1 MGTTTKA
8 RNVTTTTV
16 SVPSVENVANT
27 VEVTVAH
34 TEAVTVAIA
43 EAVEAAEVPV
53 DLKPM
58 MMDSLCTILPVSA
71 VDSNPEASV
80 AIGDKVESAEADTT
94 TEMERATTS
103 SVETAEAAEEAK
115 TGLHQS
121 REKHRR
127 QHQKRT
133 TKRRLPLSRN
143 EALAPETESRPTV
156 CSI

>member
-1 MGTTTKA
+1 M
-8 RNVTTTTV
+8 

-27 VEVTVAH
+27 VVVTVAH

-43 EAVEAAEVPV
+43 EAVEAVTVAVEAAEVPV

>member
-1 MGTTTKA
+1 MG
-8 RNVTTTTV
+8 
-16 SVPSVENVANT
+16 
-27 VEVTVAH
+27 
-34 TEAVTVAIA
+34 AVTV
-43 EAVEAAEVPV
+43 AVEAAEVPV

-58 MMDSLCTILPVSA
+58 MMDSLCTILHVSA

-80 AIGDKVESAEADTT
+80 AIGD
-94 TEMERATTS
+94 

-115 TGLHQS
+115 IGLHQS

>member
-1 MGTTTKA
+1 MG
-8 RNVTTTTV
+8 
-16 SVPSVENVANT
+16 
-27 VEVTVAH
+27 
-34 TEAVTVAIA
+34 AVTV
-43 EAVEAAEVPV
+43 AVEAAEVPV

-103 SVETAEAAEEAK
+103 SVEAAEEAK